1 MKTITVQI
9 DVPWS
14 SFFAGSATSLVL
26 HAAMLV
32 LVSMTLRGCRMGS
45 SGEAGGEP
53 AREVGL
59 FLVDGVDGG
68 RSDVGV
74 APGAGDADVTV
85 QVDEHQGEDSSVDA
99 AASNQSSDR
108 VPTDAPDVST
118 LLNLSGSDSSN
129 GSGSASSAVP
139 PLIGPGE
146 PFAGIHRPTNGGGD
160 GSRIKS
166 SEAGG
171 AARTGGRGGPG
182 STTFMNVEGVGQ
194 SFVYVIDTSSS
205 MHGSRLKYAQ
215 GQLKASLRLL
225 QSNQKFAA
233 IFYNDYRERLQ
244 LRRQPNQEMYYATD
258 LNRELAA
265 QEVDR
270 VTCDRGTF
278 HLPAILEALSLEPD
292 VLYLLTDGEPDLSAA
307 DLAEILRS
315 KGSTTIHAIRFGD
328 GTMSSRATSWME
340 RLARQAGGEFRDI
353 KAGS

>member
-1 MKTITVQI
+1 MKTITVRI

-26 HAAMLV
+26 HAAVLV
-32 LVSMTLRGCRMGS
+32 LISMTFRGCKMAS
-45 SGEAGGEP
+45 SGESGGEP
-53 AREVGL
+53 AGEVGL

-68 RSDVGV
+68 RSDSGV
-74 APGAGDADVTV
+74 VPGAGDADITV
-85 QVDEHQGEDSSVDA
+85 QVEDHHGEDRLVDA
-99 AASNQSSDR
+99 AHSNRSSDR
-108 VPTDAPDVST
+108 APTDAPDISS
-118 LLNLSGSDSSN
+118 LLNLTANETSN

-146 PFAGIHRPTNGGGD
+146 PFVGIHRQTSGGGV
-160 GSRIKS
+160 GTGIKS

-171 AARTGGRGGPG
+171 AASSGGRGGPG
-182 STTFMNVEGVGQ
+182 STTFMDVDGVGK

-244 LRRQPNQEMYYATD
+244 LRRQPNQDMYFATD

-270 VTCDRGTF
+270 VTCDNGTI
-278 HLPAILEALSLEPD
+278 HLPAILEALSLQPD
-292 VLYLLTDGEPDLSAA
+292 VLYLLTDGEPELSPAEF
-307 DLAEILRS
+307 AEILRS

-328 GTMSSRATSWME
+328 GAMTSRATSWME
-340 RLARQAGGEFRDI
+340 RLALQAGGEFRDI